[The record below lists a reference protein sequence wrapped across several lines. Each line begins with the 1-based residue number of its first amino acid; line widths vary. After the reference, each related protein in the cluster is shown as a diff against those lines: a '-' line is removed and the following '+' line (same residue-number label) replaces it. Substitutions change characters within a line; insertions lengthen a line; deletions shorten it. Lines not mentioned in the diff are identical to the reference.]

1 MGFVYLGA
9 ILFSMFGML
18 LLDRRFKLAFFYD
31 ARRTLITLIIGVI
44 VFIIWDIFGISLGIF
59 FEGTSPFD
67 SGIML
72 APHFPLEELFFLT
85 FLCYFTLILYRLLE
99 KKWQRI

>member
-9 ILFSMFGML
+9 ILFSLFGMTM
-18 LLDRRFKLAFFYD
+18 LDRRFKLAFFHD
-31 ARRTLITLIIGVI
+31 AKRSAITLLIGVI
-44 VFIIWDIFGISLGIF
+44 VFIVWDVFGITLGIF
-59 FEGTSPFD
+59 FEGESPFD
-67 SGIML
+67 TGIML

-99 KKWQRI
+99 TRWRRI

>member
-9 ILFSMFGML
+9 ILFSMFGMVM
-18 LLDRRFKLAFFYD
+18 LDRRFRLAFFYN
-31 ARRTLITLIIGVI
+31 ARRTLLTLSIGVA
-44 VFIIWDIFGISLGIF
+44 VFIVWDIFGITLGIF
-59 FEGTSPFD
+59 FEGNSPYD

-72 APHFPLEELFFLT
+72 APHFPIEELFFLT

-99 KKWQRI
+99 KKWLRT